1 MSYAIIYVQCL
12 ACYKFICLF
21 HKMAI
26 EYLYTPDTVLDVRD
40 LGMNKTN
47 MPPTL
52 KVGKAAD

>member
-1 MSYAIIYVQCL
+1 MVPGS
-12 ACYKFICLF
+12 YKFICSF
-21 HKMAI
+21 HKMVI
-26 EYLYTPDTVLDVRD
+26 ENLYMPDTVLDVGD